1 LAGADFLGVL
11 AFGLPVFFLEDF
23 GGFDRVAFLAG
34 ALAPF
39 TTSDET
45 AARRCAVFAILPTA
59 DPTPRAMV
67 VIRAVEFA
75 VFFGIVSP
83 VETLRGFGLTGDC

>member
-1 LAGADFLGVL
+1 MGVL
-11 AFGLPVFFLEDF
+11 AFGVTFGLPVFLLEDF
-23 GGFDRVAFLAG
+23 RGFDRAAFLPA

>member
-1 LAGADFLGVL
+1 LAFGVTLGFT
-11 AFGLPVFFLEDF
+11 FGLPVFFLEDF
-23 GGFDRVAFLAG
+23 RGFDRVAFLPA

-45 AARRCAVFAILPTA
+45 AARRWAVFAILPTA

-67 VIRAVEFA
+67 VIRAVELA

-83 VETLRGFGLTGDC
+83 VETLRGLWPRG